1 MRLTQAF
8 RSLLRR
14 WYLTIPGLLATAG
27 LCLFAM
33 NTVPPTYE
41 AKATVL
47 LLPPSKQLPEGANPF
62 LFLGGMQQ
70 AAEVLATFLSGDVQ
84 HKAFAA
90 KNPTAS
96 YAIDLDRTTSG
107 PVLSVTATDRTS
119 DGALSATAEIVAA
132 IPTGLAELEKSAS
145 VPDSSSIEIL
155 TLAKD
160 EVATQDTKTMIRTV
174 GAVLAAGLLG
184 TLLLVATIDGL
195 LLRRAHRRQEF
206 AVPVATEP
214 SHRRFHDI
222 DAEARPG
229 IESRSINVPTPR
241 RAIGPGGRRAT
252 RLRPS
257 APAPD
262 DDDPTDQAGSFRPPH
277 IPIASSTAAS

>member
-1 MRLTQAF
+1 MRLTQVL

-14 WYLTIPGLLATAG
+14 WYLTIPALLATAG
-27 LCLFAM
+27 LCLFTM
-33 NTVPPTYE
+33 NAVQPTYQ

-70 AAEVLATFLSGDVQ
+70 AAEVLATFLSGDAQ
-84 HKAFAA
+84 QKAFAA
-90 KNPTAS
+90 QNPTAT
-96 YAIDLDRTTSG
+96 YVIDLDRTTSG

-119 DGALSATAEIVAA
+119 GGALDATADVLAA

-160 EVATQDTKTMIRTV
+160 EVATQDTKAMTRTV
-174 GAVLAAGLLG
+174 GVVLVAGLLG

-195 LLRRAHRRQEF
+195 LLRRTQRRQGLTL
-206 AVPVATEP
+206 PVTSESA
-214 SHRRFHDI
+214 HRRFHEI
-222 DAEARPG
+222 DAADPGPG
-229 IESRSINVPTPR
+229 IESRPINLATPR

-257 APAPD
+257 APPPED
-262 DDDPTDQAGSFRPPH
+262 DDLSDQAGRAGPQVA
-277 IPIASSTAAS
+277 IASSTSAS